1 MVALT
6 AGMDGIRSAAQLLT
20 VFLIFILVLFL
31 TYWTTRFAGNFQKQ
45 QMAGKNIRVMET
57 VSVSNGKF
65 LQIVKIGNRYFVIG
79 VSKDNITYLCELKE
93 EDLDFS
99 SSQSTGDS
107 FKNILEKFRKNGQV
121 LNNEENNH

>member
-6 AGMDGIRSAAQLLT
+6 AGMDGIRSVAQLLT

-45 QMAGKNIRVMET
+45 QMAGKNIQVMET

>member
-6 AGMDGIRSAAQLLT
+6 AGMDGIRSVAQLLT
-20 VFLIFILVLFL
+20 VFLVFILVLFL

>member
-1 MVALT
+1 MVTLT
-6 AGMDGIRSAAQLLT
+6 AGMDGIRSVAQLLT
-20 VFLIFILVLFL
+20 IFLIFILVLFL
-31 TYWTTRFAGNFQKQ
+31 TYWATRFAGNFQKQ
-45 QMAGKNIRVMET
+45 QMAGKNIQVMET

-121 LNNEENNH
+121 LNNEENDH

>member
-1 MVALT
+1 
-6 AGMDGIRSAAQLLT
+6 
-20 VFLIFILVLFL
+20 
-31 TYWTTRFAGNFQKQ
+31 
-45 QMAGKNIRVMET
+45 MARCH
-57 VSVSNGKF
+57 KF

-121 LNNEENNH
+121 LNNEENDH